1 MKKRNGFLLVGVLLI
16 FVFMLIIVPVMV
28 RWVQDDT
35 KISVKDQKSTL
46 AFNLAEAAVDRGY
59 WKVKS
64 STGIYASVTLGNII
78 TGYHFDSVYTD
89 VPGGSYRVNISSGPD
104 MDQVTILGEGRDSDS
119 KEKRTIKAV
128 FTNTSVPGAILS
140 AGQLNANDIDST
152 IHWGPIMAKGDI
164 VLATGYPNYPR
175 KLSMQ
180 TVKPRDPTGDTNPP
194 NTDSLEWWSN
204 YNVPDLPIFDF
215 AAMRSSAAQTGTL
228 DCQDA
233 YPETYTNIYNPCTG
247 SACTDPGANCSCTN
261 TTTGPACVDSGANC
275 SCATKVCSGS
285 GCTDPGSGCSCTGS
299 GASKVCT
306 GNSCP
311 DPGANCD
318 CSVTC
323 TGSGCTDSDGSG
335 SGCIQNNNCTGTG
348 CADSD
353 GAGAGCACT
362 VTVTTTTATTA
373 VMQCCHSTTYGG
385 PITCDYD
392 NNGDTIADYCTN
404 CTLTDIFHQ
413 TTYRDKDYTWYWDQN
428 ATWGGYTGVKGT
440 IVTMGNM
447 TIDTV
452 GHDDRYC
459 RSDDTTNTLPAS
471 PGCVVAVP
479 PNAWREYQKFDT
491 AASNEYPGDTGLRSN
506 ALTYRLGS
514 LAGAMDASGSGGD
527 LGVYGFL
534 YIGGNFTRGG
544 ASDIYGSMWV
554 VGNVSGTGNTMVFY
568 NSKLHG
574 PTLNV
579 VLTKDSWQEQ

>member
-64 STGIYASVTLGNII
+64 STGIYSSVALGSVIN
-78 TGYHFDSVYTD
+78 GYHFDSVYTD
-89 VPGGSYRVNISSGPD
+89 VPGGSYRVNVSSGPGT
-104 MDQVTILGEGRDSDS
+104 DQVTILGEGRDSDS
-119 KEKRTIKAV
+119 KETRTIKAV

-140 AGQLNANDIDST
+140 AGQLNANDVDST

-180 TVKPRDPTGDTNPP
+180 TVKPRDPTNDTNPP

-215 AAMRSSAAQTGTL
+215 NTMRSSAAQTGTL
-228 DCQDA
+228 DCRDA
-233 YPETYTNIYNPCTG
+233 FPEIYTNIYNPCAG
-247 SACTDPGANCSCTN
+247 STCTDPGGSCTCSN
-261 TTTGPACVDSGANC
+261 TTTGPACVDSGGSC

-299 GASKVCT
+299 GSSKVCT

-335 SGCIQNNNCTGTG
+335 SGCIRNNTCTGTG

-353 GAGAGCACT
+353 GAGAGCTCT

-373 VMQCCHSTTYGG
+373 VMQCCHSDTYGG

-392 NNGDTIADYCTN
+392 HNGDTIADYCTN

-440 IVTMGNM
+440 IIVMGNM
-447 TIDTV
+447 TIDTA

-459 RSDDTTNTLPAS
+459 RSDDTTMSLPAN
-471 PGCVVAVP
+471 PGCTVAVP

-506 ALTYRLGS
+506 VLTYKIGTS
-514 LAGAMDASGSGGD
+514 STESGGSGGD

-534 YIGGNFTRGG
+534 YIGGNFSRAG
-544 ASDIYGSMWV
+544 ASDIFGSMWV

-568 NSKLHG
+568 NSKLNV

-579 VLTKDSWQEQ
+579 VLVKDSWQEQ